1 MSVEKN
7 ETAIQVL
14 KILYSQQKKKK
25 LKKTHYNK
33 VYPRNIEAKY
43 KTKLTNFYK
52 PLVNFVD
59 TFLQENQVQ
68 MLRGDSKEIKC
79 DAMPGGTFRR
89 MVQSLEGWVSVYMP
103 TVAEM
108 KEGQNN
114 VIFMG
119 LNQTAEQIKQHEDAQ
134 FQKQLQNGIGVS
146 FQTNASWWPNTKA
159 SWAQNNYNLIT
170 SNARNYI
177 SQINTLCEQA
187 VVNGYSVKQLQE
199 QIKKAS
205 NGLTDKKCRLIA
217 RDQIGK
223 LQGQVSQAQ
232 MEEVGLE
239 MYVWETSGDER
250 VRSTHI
256 PMDGLL
262 CRWDDANVYSA
273 DGGKTWVDRPAGA
286 IRMHPGQDIQCR
298 CVALAYFPELESE
311 VFGTPMEYTESEEVE
326 TVKEKIELNEEQKEL
341 ISITDDL
348 IKKASNYNLQD
359 WQIERIK
366 EIKEIISKSNNNNIK
381 LSFNENELLNEILK
395 LNEYN
400 THGRKGEGIGWG
412 FARGNNGNGL
422 ALSYMYGKRY
432 YPINEK
438 TRMLDKS
445 FKGDLKLQDLMKMSQ
460 YSKINNP
467 KFKKSFDNMASSS
480 ELSYFLR
487 AETRTISEV
496 SKWKVGDKLDW
507 VGVTSVSSSKAHND
521 DWLESFCYANDT
533 QIKCRFH
540 IKRTKEFEDS
550 IVMIQNAD
558 TYMESDVD
566 KFPEDLVSICSG
578 IKIDKIGKENNG
590 IIDIFVTP
598 FL

>member
-273 DGGKTWVDRPAGA
+273 DGGKHWIPRPANA
-286 IRMHPGQDIQCR
+286 VKMHPGQDIQCR
-298 CVALAYFPELESE
+298 CIAVAYMPELLYE
-311 VFGTPMEYTESEEVE
+311 VSGEKVEDFEIPAVKLSDDEVADKLLEDYKNNIRSKLTVDERGSIKNYTGSGYSAVNKLLRFPN
-326 TVKEKIELNEEQKEL
+326 VYK
-341 ISITDDL
+341 STD
-348 IKKASNYNLQD
+348 IKQIQQ
-359 WQIERIK
+359 QIE
-366 EIKEIISKSNNNNIK
+366 EIKSGISKAEA
-381 LSFNENELLNEILK
+381 LPFNFTA
-395 LNEYN
+395 Y
-400 THGRKGEGIGWG
+400 RG
-412 FARGNNGNGL
+412 FD
-422 ALSYMYGKRY
+422 YF
-432 YPINEK
+432 
-438 TRMLDKS
+438 D
-445 FKGDLKLQDLMKMSQ
+445 DMK
-460 YSKINNP
+460 N
-467 KFKKSFDNMASSS
+467 
-480 ELSYFLR
+480 
-487 AETRTISEV
+487 
-496 SKWKVGDKLDW
+496 WKVGEPIDFPEFLS
-507 VGVTSVSSSKAHND
+507 TSVKKEKAFTGD
-521 DWLESFCYANDT
+521 CFMQIDVPAGKKAGMYIADISFNPENEFLFNAGSVLKLLK
-533 QIKCRFH
+533 IEKVGE
-540 IKRTKEFEDS
+540 ITKYFFEC
-550 IVMIQNAD
+550 
-558 TYMESDVD
+558 
-566 KFPEDLVSICSG
+566 L
-578 IKIDKIGKENNG
+578 
-590 IIDIFVTP
+590 
-598 FL
+598 

>member
-273 DGGKTWVDRPAGA
+273 DGGKHWIPRPANA
-286 IRMHPGQDIQCR
+286 VKMHPGQDIQCR
-298 CVALAYFPELESE
+298 CIAVAYMPELLYE
-311 VFGTPMEYTESEEVE
+311 VSGEKVEDFDNGVTVEISPEAKAKMILNEQEKTMPKLNKTQLRAIEHYTEGFYNTVNNYLRGEKIMFGT
-326 TVKEKIELNEEQKEL
+326 KHQAEK
-341 ISITDDL
+341 L
-348 IKKASNYNLQD
+348 IKNLD
-359 WQIERIK
+359 
-366 EIKEIISKSNNNNIK
+366 EIMSDSKPLSFDLHLFRTEWSNNNYNPFYAKGEKIKFDSFLSTSISKQGAKAGNIYYEITVPK
-381 LSFNENELLNEILK
+381 GKTAGFYIGDNSGHPNEMEYLLN
-395 LNEYN
+395 
-400 THGRKGEGIGWG
+400 
-412 FARGNNGNGL
+412 RGL
-422 ALSYMYGKRY
+422 
-432 YPINEK
+432 
-438 TRMLDKS
+438 
-445 FKGDLKLQDLMKMSQ
+445 
-460 YSKINNP
+460 
-467 KFKKSFDNMASSS
+467 
-480 ELSYFLR
+480 
-487 AETRTISEV
+487 
-496 SKWKVGDKLDW
+496 
-507 VGVTSVSSSKAHND
+507 
-521 DWLESFCYANDT
+521 
-533 QIKCRFH
+533 
-540 IKRTKEFEDS
+540 EFEVTDVQV
-550 IVMIQNAD
+550 IGQNRK
-558 TYMESDVD
+558 YKLKM
-566 KFPEDLVSICSG
+566 L
-578 IKIDKIGKENNG
+578 
-590 IIDIFVTP
+590 
-598 FL
+598 